1 MKHNYHKIPG
11 WFNYSE
17 MYDLAI
23 EHMPKDGKILEIG
36 CFLGKSTS
44 YLLTNLCNAGREDVT
59 VWALDTFKGS
69 SEHTFM
75 NHWVGVDG
83 SFKQQTAEN
92 LKYFI
97 GRNQC
102 HLIESRSDDEKTIAS
117 FDDGFFDMIMV
128 DGAHEYDAVKDDV
141 NNWWPKLKDDGIM
154 LLDDMYME
162 SVRQAAHDTLIQK
175 VPNFLIS
182 QGRESTGLAV
192 KGKNQDSMSQ
202 WKKLIPEE
210 VFSAK

>member
-102 HLIESRSDDEKTIAS
+102 HLVESRSDNEKTIAS
-117 FDDGFFDMIMV
+117 FDDGFFDMIMI

-141 NNWWPKLKDDGIM
+141 NNWWPKIKDGGIM

-162 SVRQAAHDTLIQK
+162 SVRQGANDALGIK
-175 VPNFLIS
+175 VPNYMIIQSRECTGVALKGED
-182 QGRESTGLAV
+182 QGSL
-192 KGKNQDSMSQ
+192 SQ

-210 VFSAK
+210 VFGGK

>member
-192 KGKNQDSMSQ
+192 KGKNQDLMSQ

>member
-69 SEHTFM
+69 SEHTFI

-83 SFKQQTAEN
+83 SFKQQTAEH

-117 FDDGFFDMIMV
+117 FDDNFFDMIMV

-162 SVRQAAHDTLIQK
+162 SVRQAAHDTLSQK

>member
-23 EHMPKDGKILEIG
+23 ENMPKDGKILEIG

-83 SFKQQTAEN
+83 SFKQQTAEH

-102 HLIESRSDDEKTIAS
+102 HLIESRSDNEKTIAS
-117 FDDGFFDMIMV
+117 FDDNFFDMIMV

-162 SVRQAAHDTLIQK
+162 SVRQAAHDTLSQK

-182 QGRESTGLAV
+182 QGRECTGLAV

>member
-83 SFKQQTAEN
+83 SFKQQTAEH

-102 HLIESRSDDEKTIAS
+102 HLVESRSDNEKTIAS

-162 SVRQAAHDTLIQK
+162 SVRQAAHDTLSQK

-182 QGRESTGLAV
+182 QGRECTGLAV